1 MIAGARCAYW
11 VPSRGKPGQRAHPG
25 GEPCMLESKRV
36 TMSSENSPQP
46 PVSFPPITDATLIS
60 RSPTVLTA
68 EVDGEILMMSIEHGC
83 YFSVND
89 VGLDIWRR
97 LDPPCSFADLID
109 ELAADYDASRATIV
123 EDVRALLSRMLAED
137 IVRLA

>member
-1 MIAGARCAYW
+1 
-11 VPSRGKPGQRAHPG
+11 
-25 GEPCMLESKRV
+25 MLESKRV

-68 EVDGEILMMSIEHGC
+68 EVDGEILMMSIERGC

-109 ELAADYDASRATIV
+109 GLAADYDATKATIV
-123 EDVRALLSRMLAED
+123 EDVRALLNRMLTED
-137 IVRLA
+137 IVRVAQRSPLGH

>member
-1 MIAGARCAYW
+1 
-11 VPSRGKPGQRAHPG
+11 
-25 GEPCMLESKRV
+25 MLESKRV
-36 TMSSENSPQP
+36 TMSSGNSPQP

-68 EVDGEILMMSIEHGC
+68 EVDGEILMMSIERGC
-83 YFSVND
+83 YFSAND

-109 ELAADYDASRATIV
+109 GLAADYDAAKAIIV
-123 EDVRALLSRMLAED
+123 EDVRALLNRMLTED
-137 IVRLA
+137 IVRVAQPSPLGD

>member
-1 MIAGARCAYW
+1 
-11 VPSRGKPGQRAHPG
+11 
-25 GEPCMLESKRV
+25 MLESKRV

-46 PVSFPPITDATLIS
+46 AVSFPPINDATLIT

-68 EVDGEILMMSIEHGC
+68 EVDGEILMMSIERGC
-83 YFSVND
+83 YFSVNG

-97 LDPPCSFADLID
+97 LDPPCSFAELID
-109 ELAADYDASRATIV
+109 GLTADYDATKATIV

-137 IVRLA
+137 IVRIA